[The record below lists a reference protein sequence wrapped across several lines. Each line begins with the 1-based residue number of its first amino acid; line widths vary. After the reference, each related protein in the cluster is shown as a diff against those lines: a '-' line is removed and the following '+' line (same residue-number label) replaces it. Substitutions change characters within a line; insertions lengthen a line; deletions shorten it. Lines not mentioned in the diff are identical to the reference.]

1 MNGFA
6 LGGGLELAMACTVRF
21 ASENARLGQPEVKL
35 GIIPGYGGTQRLPR
49 LVGRGRALELLL
61 SGDPIPA
68 AEAYRIGLVNAVVP
82 QAELLDYCRA
92 WLGKVLANGPL
103 ALGLVMEAVDAGLNG
118 GIDEGLRFEAAAFGV
133 SAATEDRG
141 KVRARFWRSGARRL
155 QESEHMAKVFEGQ
168 LSAAGLRFAIIVS
181 RFNSFITERL
191 LGGAMDALTRAGANA
206 DLIDVIKVPG
216 SWEVPMIAGE
226 VARQHRYDALICLS
240 AVIRGETPHFDYVA
254 GEAAKG
260 IAHVASETGVP
271 VAFGVLTTNTLEQAI
286 DRAGAKGGNK
296 GFDAAMTA
304 IEMANLLRTL
314 RQAT

>member
-1 MNGFA
+1 M
-6 LGGGLELAMACTVRF
+6 
-21 ASENARLGQPEVKL
+21 S
-35 GIIPGYGGTQRLPR
+35 
-49 LVGRGRALELLL
+49 
-61 SGDPIPA
+61 
-68 AEAYRIGLVNAVVP
+68 
-82 QAELLDYCRA
+82 
-92 WLGKVLANGPL
+92 
-103 ALGLVMEAVDAGLNG
+103 
-118 GIDEGLRFEAAAFGV
+118 
-133 SAATEDRG
+133 
-141 KVRARFWRSGARRL
+141 
-155 QESEHMAKVFEGQ
+155 KVFEGQ

-191 LGGAMDALTRAGANA
+191 LSGAMDALTRAGGSA
-206 DLIDVIKVPG
+206 DSIDVIKVPG

-226 VARQHRYDALICLS
+226 VARQHRYDAVICLS

-254 GEAAKG
+254 AEAAKG
-260 IAHVASETGVP
+260 IAHVAAETGVP